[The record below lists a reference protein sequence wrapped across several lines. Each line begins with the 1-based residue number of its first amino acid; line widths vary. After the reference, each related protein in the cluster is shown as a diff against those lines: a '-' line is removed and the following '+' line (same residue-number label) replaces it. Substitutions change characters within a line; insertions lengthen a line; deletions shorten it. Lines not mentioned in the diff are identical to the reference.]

1 MSYASVP
8 DKRWYEH
15 LSIDL
20 ILDALKISLFH
31 PFVVWMLPLCMRSLA
46 LSYSSVE
53 FRTTTAWAIF
63 VTFLNI
69 LAPLNRRI
77 AYGKPREVDLN
88 DEIIVITGG
97 GSGLGKCIAEIYTMR
112 RATVAVI
119 DIKTADAA
127 EEFGDAHFY
136 TCDVGD
142 AEALKRTWAQINEE
156 VWSFD
161 CKASGL

>member
-1 MSYASVP
+1 MVYANVP

-20 ILDALKISLFH
+20 ILDALKITVFH

-46 LSYSSVE
+46 LSYSSIE
-53 FRTTTAWAIF
+53 FQSATGWAVF
-63 VTFLNI
+63 VTFFSI
-69 LAPLNRRI
+69 LSPLSQRI

-88 DEIIVITGG
+88 EEVVVITGG
-97 GSGLGKCIAEIYTMR
+97 GSGLGKCIAEIYTLR
-112 RATVAVI
+112 GATVAVI

-127 EEFGDAHFY
+127 EEVGDAHFY

-142 AEALKRTWAQINEE
+142 GEALKKIWDQINEE
-156 VWSFD
+156 VWTLLFTMS
-161 CKASGL
+161 A